1 VSISN
6 RGRSTIWDAKTR
18 STKVGR
24 RTYSKNKSIKD
35 EVEEGWKYFWAK
47 RKIGIIR
54 APNFTHQ

>member
-1 VSISN
+1 MSISN
-6 RGRSTIWDAKTR
+6 KGRSTIWDAKTR
-18 STKVGR
+18 SKKVGR
-24 RTYSKNKSIKD
+24 RKFSRPKSIKD